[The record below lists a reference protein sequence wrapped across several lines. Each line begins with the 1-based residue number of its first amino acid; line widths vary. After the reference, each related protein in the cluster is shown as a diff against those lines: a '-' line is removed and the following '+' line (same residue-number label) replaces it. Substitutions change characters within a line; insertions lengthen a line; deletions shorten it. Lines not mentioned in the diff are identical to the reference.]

1 MVSLPVPLDL
11 TDWIQLIV
19 ALFTGAAAWAAWAS
33 ARASKRASEANLFSS
48 LVAQYSAPEMLEALR
63 ALEQWRRS
71 LTPDFTTG
79 RRAGAG
85 AFFEGNVR
93 GWAKNISSHDPS
105 DQAQALNQQRRRVTQ
120 FFSLVARLIQEGELT
135 AGFAD
140 ELRELSGRHILYQ
153 VAIPMELALQE
164 ASATSNVVAM
174 RRLERLRSVFFP
186 DRHLPSLPPAT

>member
-1 MVSLPVPLDL
+1 
-11 TDWIQLIV
+11 
-19 ALFTGAAAWAAWAS
+19 
-33 ARASKRASEANLFSS
+33 
-48 LVAQYSAPEMLEALR
+48 MLEALR

-93 GWAKNISSHDPS
+93 GWAKNISSHDAS

-164 ASATSNVVAM
+164 ASATTNVAAM
-174 RRLERLRSVFFP
+174 HRLERLRRVFFP
-186 DRHLPSLPPAT
+186 DRPLPSLPPAT